1 MSQARDVWKT
11 RAWVL
16 HPEIKSDRSGRDAKP
31 ALDEAISLAL
41 ALPGLNVVGSEIV
54 RLSKPQ
60 AGMLFG
66 SGKIAE
72 LQSLFYVNEIIY
84 RVYN

>member
-1 MSQARDVWKT
+1 MRKT

-16 HPEIKSDRSGRDAKP
+16 HPDIKSDRSGRDAKP

-41 ALPGLNVVGSEIV
+41 ALPGLNVVGSDV
-54 RLSKPQ
+54 VPLSKTQ
-60 AGMLFG
+60 AGTLFG

-72 LQSLFYVNEIIY
+72 LQSIF
-84 RVYN
+84 